1 MARYFFDIHD
11 GGLHQFDDHGSEF
24 ATLDE
29 VRQQAMRLL
38 PDIAR
43 DHALHDGDRLAY
55 TVVVCDEDHHP
66 VYSATLSLVGGWL
79 IR

>member
-1 MARYFFDIHD
+1 MARYFFDVHD
-11 GGLHQFDDHGSEF
+11 GGLHQFDEQGSEF

-38 PDIAR
+38 PDVAR
-43 DHALHDGDRLAY
+43 DHAKPEGERLAF
-55 TVVVCDEDHHP
+55 TVVVSDEDHRP
-66 VYSATLSLVGGWL
+66 VYSATLSLVGVWL